1 MEKLSRSGEIIMS
14 VSKTDFEKFYSEYVQ
29 MNKGKFDLFE
39 LTNNAI
45 KYAME
50 KCSLNRKDS

>member
-1 MEKLSRSGEIIMS
+1 MEKLSRIEEIIMS

-50 KCSLNRKDS
+50 KMRFE